1 MLGFCVDMVNSYGK
15 EMKSLVDKEF
25 LHKMLNN
32 LKSFKI
38 KKYEIEISQ
47 QEQVMII

>member
-15 EMKSLVDKEF
+15 EMKTLVDKDF
-25 LHKMLNN
+25 INTMINN
-32 LKSFKI
+32 VKAFKI

-47 QEQVMII
+47 QEQVIII